1 MVEPV
6 SRIGRKSEA
15 LSDSLARYLE
25 QLILDGTL
33 KPDGRIPSERQLAQ
47 RFGVSRNILREAL
60 RALRGRGLIETRHG
74 RGSVVAGLVP
84 RLDQASPLVH
94 LFANHSRTLYDLL
107 EVRETLEARAA
118 FLAAERATDADLHRI
133 GNAFNALEHLSV
145 DDDSIDAARRDH
157 AFHRSICEASHNPVL
172 MHTLDSLMQL
182 MMQSVLA
189 CVKNLYHRAPSK
201 QQIDRH
207 HREIYEA
214 VIGRQPDR
222 AYNAAAAHI
231 RNVRERLQEIESVE
245 QRLDRSV
252 NWEKIVASAG

>member
-1 MVEPV
+1 MVEPLT
-6 SRIGRKSEA
+6 RLDRKTGA

-60 RALRGRGLIETRHG
+60 RALRGRGLIRTRHG
-74 RGSVVAGLVP
+74 QGSVVAALVP
-84 RLDQASPLVH
+84 HLDAGSPLVH

-118 FLAAERATDADLHRI
+118 YLAAERATDADLHRI
-133 GNAFNALEHLSV
+133 DNAFKALESLSA
-145 DDDSIDAARRDH
+145 DDDSVEAARRDH

-172 MHTLDSLMQL
+172 MHTLDSLMHL
-182 MMQSVLA
+182 MMQSVMA

-214 VIGRQPDR
+214 VVGRQSDR
-222 AYNAAAAHI
+222 AHKAAAAHI

-252 NWEKIVASAG
+252 NWERIVARTG